1 MGNLVAPL
9 NWYDLIRHVYPKNGV
24 AVTDEA
30 RMSSVMIGGEQ
41 KFFREGLK
49 MSEYSRYKADLYD
62 IFKGGLKIPQADIFL
77 NKDLSTRVNQ
87 AEMRKTLHIPDS
99 IQAYEQ
105 CSSNSKF
112 QYQYQQEGSMWIYQV
127 LKDTDIRMM
136 FYSGDTD
143 AMVPFSGT
151 RKWIK
156 ELKMTVKEKWSPW
169 MTNNQISGYKV
180 RYDGLDFVT
189 VKGVGHMAPQWA
201 RQDV

>member
-1 MGNLVAPL
+1 
-9 NWYDLIRHVYPKNGV
+9 
-24 AVTDEA
+24 
-30 RMSSVMIGGEQ
+30 
-41 KFFREGLK
+41 
-49 MSEYSRYKADLYD
+49 
-62 IFKGGLKIPQADIFL
+62 
-77 NKDLSTRVNQ
+77 
-87 AEMRKTLHIPDS
+87 
-99 IQAYEQ
+99 
-105 CSSNSKF
+105 
-112 QYQYQQEGSMWIYQV
+112 MWIYQV

-201 RQDV
+201 RQDVQEMVTNWVKNDKI